1 MTPRV
6 GFYHLQKT
14 SLEQALP
21 RLLEK
26 VLESRQRALVMAGS
40 AERVAFLDSMLWTA
54 DPSSWIPH
62 GTTRDGDA
70 DCQPIYLTD
79 RDENPNNAKVL
90 LLTDGV
96 VCDRVGDFSRCLN
109 LFDGKD
115 EVALNAARA
124 LWKEWK
130 GLGYD
135 LTYYQQTD
143 RGGWLE
149 KARANA
155 PNVAEVG
162 VAAGANSINH
172 DAAGGEVC

>member
-1 MTPRV
+1 MTPRI

-14 SLEQALP
+14 TLEQALP

-26 VLESRQRALVMAGS
+26 ILQVGQRAVVMAGS
-40 AERVAFLDSMLWTA
+40 VERVSFLDQFLWTSQA
-54 DPSSWIPH
+54 DSWLPH
-62 GTTRDGDA
+62 GSAHDGDA
-70 DCQPIYLTD
+70 DRQPIYLTAE
-79 RDENPNNAKVL
+79 DENPNNAEIL

-96 VCDRVGDFSRCLN
+96 VSKRLTEFARCLT

-115 EVALNAARA
+115 EAAVQASRA

-130 GLGYD
+130 SLGFD

-143 RGGWLE
+143 RGGWQE

-155 PNVAEVG
+155 SNDAGVG
-162 VAAGANSINH
+162 GAAGADSMDH
-172 DAAGGEVC
+172 AVAGGEQC